1 MGSFPL
7 LFFSILAKIQNAKI
21 YFPMT
26 FDIDSFTLSH
36 YPILNLSKSKYT
48 MYFLKLLVLYF
59 ISWSYF
65 IPWSLMPSCTA
76 VLTQFSFFTDSSFL
90 KGSLLSFLFTNAV
103 RISLNNSSHPFGTSY
118 SRLFLIFRGKI
129 APRFYVNL
137 STGK

>member
-59 ISWSYF
+59 I
-65 IPWSLMPSCTA
+65 PWSLMPSCTA

-90 KGSLLSFLFTNAV
+90 KGSLLSFLFKNAV

-129 APRFYVNL
+129 APRYYVNL
-137 STGK
+137 PTGK